1 MKAKNGPI
9 GRTLAVGLAEGRPS
23 VRFRLRGSFR
33 DETGKTH
40 PPGEYAVSHPVALIP
55 NDPEKGTFELA
66 DFTIGIGFH
75 WERRRSSAFQGDL
88 RIVRSPGGLTVIN
101 DVPLET
107 YVASVI
113 GSEMSAS
120 SPVELL
126 RAHAVIS
133 RSWLVSQVT
142 RDDGGGTFRKVDE
155 IAPGEWRIQAWYG
168 REGHAFFDVC
178 ADDHCQRYQGMPPQG
193 SERAVRAAAETA
205 GRFLVYG
212 EEICDA
218 RFSKCCGGIT
228 EDYAAAWEER
238 PVPYLVSVF
247 DGEGPLP
254 EIDDARMDA
263 RMHAWLTDASAAVYC
278 NASDPD
284 LLTRVLP
291 GFDLE
296 TRDFFRWRVETP
308 RDELSDRVREK
319 SGVDVGRIERL
330 VPIRRGRSGRIVELQ
345 VRGTKGL
352 LNVGKELEIRRILSP
367 SHLYSSAFVV
377 GERGGSLVFEGAGW
391 GHGVGLCQIGA
402 AVLADRGW
410 PYSRI
415 LAHYYPGTRIQSL
428 VRSL

>member
-1 MKAKNGPI
+1 MRNEKGPI
-9 GRTLAVGLAEGRPS
+9 AVGLAEGRRS

-40 PPGEYAVSHPVALIP
+40 PPGEYAVSHPVTLTP
-55 NDPEKGTFELA
+55 QDPEKGAFELA

-88 RIVRSPGGLTVIN
+88 RVIETPEGLDVIN

-133 RSWLVSQVT
+133 RSWLVSQVI
-142 RDDGGGTFRKVDE
+142 RDDGGSTSREVE
-155 IAPGEWRIQAWYG
+155 ETAPGEWRIRAWYG
-168 REGHAFFDVC
+168 REGHAHFDVC
-178 ADDHCQRYQGMPPQG
+178 ADDHSQRYQGIPPQG
-193 SERAVRAAAETA
+193 AEHSVRAAAESA

-212 EEICDA
+212 EDVCDA
-218 RFSKCCGGIT
+218 RFSKCCGGMT
-228 EDYAAAWEER
+228 EAYAAAWDER
-238 PVPYLVSVF
+238 PVPYLVPVF
-247 DGEGPLP
+247 DGKGAVP
-254 EIDDARMDA
+254 EIDDAWMTNPR
-263 RMHAWLTDASAAVYC
+263 AAAYC
-278 NASDPD
+278 NASDHD

-308 RDELSDRVREK
+308 GDELSDRVREK
-319 SGVDVGRIERL
+319 SGIDVGRIERL
-330 VPIRRGRSGRIVELQ
+330 VPIRRGRSGRIIELQ
-345 VRGTKGL
+345 IRGTKGL
-352 LNVGKELEIRRILSP
+352 LNVGKEREIRRILSP
-367 SHLYSSAFVV
+367 SHLYSSAFVP
-377 GERGGSLVFEGAGW
+377 GERGGSFVFEGAGW

-415 LAHYYPGTRIQSL
+415 LAHYYPGTAVQL
-428 VRSL
+428 L